1 MKTIPSQSKK
11 RNYYKPYSEKGGY
24 SNAKVFL
31 VRYCKEN
38 EEVGHE
44 GPYDDED
51 GAIEILNTYLKKGT
65 CAWIVSYNDT

>member
-1 MKTIPSQSKK
+1 
-11 RNYYKPYSEKGGY
+11 
-24 SNAKVFL
+24 

-44 GPYDDED
+44 GPYDDEK